1 MFSIYI
7 SFFVVLILFSA
18 FFSSAETSLL
28 SLDKIKL
35 AHKVKKKNKK
45 AVMLIKILKSPDE
58 FFSTILIGNNLVNI
72 AAASL
77 VTILFSKF
85 LRVNENLILLLS
97 TACTTVIILFFAEII
112 PKTYAF
118 RFSEK
123 LSYLY
128 AYPIKFFK
136 FLFFPLVKI
145 ISFFSNFFFRKKML
159 KLDQKEFSTEEIK
172 HFLESEIQFFK
183 YSPETLKI
191 VHEIIDIAQK
201 DIKNVMTPRPKII
214 ALEVDSDLNQ
224 LKEIILKKRITKIP
238 LYKDNLNNITGVIYT
253 NKLLFELIDCDFQD
267 LKMDRIS
274 EKPVFISEYSSLNYV
289 LKEFKRNRTN
299 FAVILDEYGSTIGI
313 ITLNDIFREI
323 FGEIEIKRTPIKRI
337 DSNTF
342 IIEGYLAVED
352 LNAQLYLDL
361 PEKKDYT
368 TLSGLFVFHFG
379 RFPRADATITI
390 KNIQMKVKK
399 MGERKI
405 EKIWLKKN
413 EES

>member
-1 MFSIYI
+1 MLLIYV

-45 AVMLIKILKSPDE
+45 AVLLIKILKSPDE
-58 FFSTILIGNNLVNI
+58 FFSTILIGNNLVNV

-77 VTILFSKF
+77 VTILFSRF
-85 LRVNENLILLLS
+85 LRANENLILLLS

-145 ISFFSNFFFRKKML
+145 ISFFSYFFFRKKML

-183 YSPETLKI
+183 YSPETLRI

-214 ALEVDSDLNQ
+214 ALETDSDLTR
-224 LKEIILKKRITKIP
+224 LKAIILKKRITKIP

-253 NKLLFELIDCDFQD
+253 KKLLFELINCDFQD
-267 LKMDRIS
+267 LKLARIS

>member
-45 AVMLIKILKSPDE
+45 AVLLIKILKSPDE
-58 FFSTILIGNNLVNI
+58 FFSTILIGNNLANI

-77 VTILFSKF
+77 VTILFSRF

-97 TACTTVIILFFAEII
+97 TVCTTVIILFFAEII

-145 ISFFSNFFFRKKML
+145 ISFFSNFFFRKRML
-159 KLDQKEFSTEEIK
+159 KLDQKEFSPEEIK

-183 YSPETLKI
+183 YSPETLRI

-214 ALEVDSDLNQ
+214 ALEEDSDINH

-253 NKLLFELIDCDFQD
+253 DKLLFELINCDFQD
-267 LKMDRIS
+267 LKLVRIS

>member
-45 AVMLIKILKSPDE
+45 AVLLIKILKSPDE
-58 FFSTILIGNNLVNI
+58 FFSTILIGNNLANI

-77 VTILFSKF
+77 VTILFSRF

-97 TACTTVIILFFAEII
+97 TVCTTVIILFFAEII

-159 KLDQKEFSTEEIK
+159 KLDQKEFSPEEIK

-183 YSPETLKI
+183 YSPETLRI

-214 ALEVDSDLNQ
+214 ALEADSDINQ

-253 NKLLFELIDCDFQD
+253 DKLLFELINCDFQD
-267 LKMDRIS
+267 LKLARIS

-405 EKIWLKKN
+405 ERIWLKKN

>member
-1 MFSIYI
+1 MLLIYV

-77 VTILFSKF
+77 VTILFSRF
-85 LRVNENLILLLS
+85 LRANENLILLLS

-159 KLDQKEFSTEEIK
+159 KLDQKDFSTEEIK

-183 YSPETLKI
+183 YSPETLRI

-214 ALEVDSDLNQ
+214 ALEADSDLTR

-253 NKLLFELIDCDFQD
+253 NKLLFELINCDFQD
-267 LKMDRIS
+267 LKLARIS